1 MDIHRPAI
9 GYTQFPNKQ
18 EDTKADTNRNK
29 LSSCV
34 KHHGATLVVLTQN
47 RIQEG
52 WIGYIK

>member
-1 MDIHRPAI
+1 MEAL
-9 GYTQFPNKQ
+9 GYTQFPNKE
-18 EDTKADTNRNK
+18 EDTEADTNRNK

-34 KHHGATLVVLTQN
+34 KHHGATPGVLTQN

>member
-1 MDIHRPAI
+1 MDIHRPVI

-18 EDTKADTNRNK
+18 DTEADTNRNK

-34 KHHGATLVVLTQN
+34 EHHGATLGVLTQN